1 MQGSDENMVLSSE
14 DSSSPDETECHLQL
28 GLSLSLSP
36 YATSSLSSR
45 SWTSSHSHSVLTNN
59 APTSQ
64 VVGWPPLRAYRMNS
78 YNSHAKSQVTE
89 VFNSMVE
96 NSKANIAVV
105 RKSSDNGSVD
115 NSIIGKE
122 NRNPRTRSSLFVK
135 VKMDGVPIGRKVD
148 LSAHSS
154 YETLAQSLEDMF
166 NEPNTVLTCKVGL
179 NGVNHGIIAGADR
192 HSKLFDGS
200 SNSVLTYE
208 DKEGD
213 WMLVGDVPWWMF
225 ISSVRRLR
233 IMRTSEA
240 NGLDWKN
247 RTAD

>member
-1 MQGSDENMVLSSE
+1 
-14 DSSSPDETECHLQL
+14 
-28 GLSLSLSP
+28 
-36 YATSSLSSR
+36 
-45 SWTSSHSHSVLTNN
+45 
-59 APTSQ
+59 
-64 VVGWPPLRAYRMNS
+64 MNS

-115 NSIIGKE
+115 NSIIAKE

-166 NEPNTVLTCKVGL
+166 NEPNTVLTCKGEFSL
-179 NGVNHGIIAGADR
+179 FILLIK
-192 HSKLFDGS
+192 KLQ
-200 SNSVLTYE
+200 LLHE
-208 DKEGD
+208 
-213 WMLVGDVPWWMF
+213 
-225 ISSVRRLR
+225 I
-233 IMRTSEA
+233 TSCF
-240 NGLDWKN
+240 NDH
-247 RTAD
+247 